1 MHTDAYTIIRN
12 DKKYEKKISV
22 TGAALYALI
31 INQAL
36 LPLTIYWY
44 HICQKGQRLFFD
56 REEQIGCWVT

>member
-1 MHTDAYTIIRN
+1 MICHTDGYTIIRN

-36 LPLTIYWY
+36 LPLTMYWH
-44 HICQKGQRLFFD
+44 HICQRLFFD
-56 REEQIGCWVT
+56 TAE